1 MKFNSHDELVNAS
14 KEAQKNGDSYQHQK
28 EEK

>member
-14 KEAQKNGDSYQHQK
+14 KEAQKKWRLIPAPK
-28 EEK
+28 EER